1 MIRLLAPTTVEAADA
16 GESAI
21 IELDRTAM
29 LGLKTAIEIAFED
42 ESSIPEEYAEVASEL
57 WAFFVEARQVDGDRP
72 FFSDPPSS
80 EG

>member
-1 MIRLLAPTTVEAADA
+1 MIRLLAPTTIEAADA

-29 LGLKTAIEIAFED
+29 LGLKTAITIAFED
-42 ESSIPEEYAEVASEL
+42 EESIPQEYAEVASEL
-57 WAFFVEARQVDGDRP
+57 WAFFVEGRQVDGDQP
-72 FFSDPPSS
+72 FFGDRPSP

>member
-1 MIRLLAPTTVEAADA
+1 MIRLLAPTTIEAADA

-29 LGLKTAIEIAFED
+29 RGIQMAISIAFED
-42 ESSIPEEYAEVASEL
+42 EDSIPEEFAEVASEL
-57 WAFFVEARQVDGDRP
+57 WAFFVEGRQVDGDKP
-72 FFSDPPSS
+72 FFGDRPSP